1 MNFSRNIIN
10 PKTKSSMTQ
19 DQILFKKY
27 LSTQFSGLI
36 DPIGVKYL
44 DYIVV
49 EPEGPLWNML
59 DYPTNSLNEEYF
71 EWLELLKS
79 VENAKNN
86 FVFVELGA
94 GFGKWSAR
102 AYKAC
107 LLNNINNIRL
117 IVVEGEPQHAQWL
130 KEHLRYNNI
139 PSNSII
145 FEEALISNYD
155 GTGEIMVYDGNGLNG
170 SRTSKNW
177 YGQYHIPSANK
188 EDILIRNTYL
198 DKELLVD
205 RHGICRVVCNTITI
219 ETLLKTIPIVDL
231 LNIDIQG
238 SEYISI
244 HKNLE
249 IINTKVKKLYVST
262 HSTEIDNLLY
272 NMMASLNWKCIHAY
286 PFQFQGDT
294 EFGYIKFGDG
304 VQVWENPKY
313 FEK

>member
-1 MNFSRNIIN
+1 
-10 PKTKSSMTQ
+10 MTQ
-19 DQILFKKY
+19 DQIVFKKY
-27 LSTQFSGLI
+27 LSTQFSGLT
-36 DPIGVKYL
+36 DPIGVNYL
-44 DYIVV
+44 DYMVGG
-49 EPEGPLWNML
+49 PEGPLWNML
-59 DYPTNSLNEEYF
+59 DYPTNSPNEEYF

-107 LLNNINNIRL
+107 LLNNINNIKL

-130 KEHLRYNNI
+130 KEHLAYNNV
-139 PSNSII
+139 PRDSII

-155 GTGEIMVYDGNGLNG
+155 GTGEIMVYDGSNALQ
-170 SRTSKNW
+170 TPKNW
-177 YGQYHIPSANK
+177 YGQSHISPANK
-188 EDILIRNTYL
+188 EDILVRDTYL
-198 DKELLVD
+198 GKELLVD
-205 RHGICRVVCNTITI
+205 RWGIGRVVCNTITI

-231 LNIDIQG
+231 LNMDIQG

-244 HKNLE
+244 HKSLE
-249 IINTKVKKLYVST
+249 VINTKVKKLYVST
-262 HSTEIDNLLY
+262 HSPEIDNLLY
-272 NMMASLNWKCIHAY
+272 NMMASQNWKQQRVY
-286 PFQFQGDT
+286 PLFYEGAT

-313 FEK
+313 F